1 MKTFFPYEKNSCI
14 DLIFA
19 LATNFTLKAMT
30 VVELS
35 LSRFFK
41 RKYSSLYRAIG
52 GYFASRKNKKNREE
66 KRAEAKEKIKSF
78 LFKSAIED
86 TGNTHIFAI
95 EYYWQY
101 KKALS

>member
-1 MKTFFPYEKNSCI
+1 
-14 DLIFA
+14 
-19 LATNFTLKAMT
+19 MT

-78 LFKSAIED
+78 LLKSAIED
-86 TGNTHIFAI
+86 TGNTHTFAI
-95 EYYWQY
+95 DITGNITD
-101 KKALS
+101 LSLLTFFVKPFDRKIQRIGTYL